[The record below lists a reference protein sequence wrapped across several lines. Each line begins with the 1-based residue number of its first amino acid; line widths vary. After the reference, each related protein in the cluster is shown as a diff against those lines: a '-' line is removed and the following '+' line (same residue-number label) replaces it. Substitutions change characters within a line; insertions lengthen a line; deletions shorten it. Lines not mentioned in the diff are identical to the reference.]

1 MRVFTWVSGSLV
13 LVSVLGMLV
22 GLAEYSF
29 PTFLFGGGPAEI
41 AQTRTQGIAIIGSSA
56 VLLVPAT
63 VLILARRL

>member
-1 MRVFTWVSGSLV
+1 
-13 LVSVLGMLV
+13 MLV

>member
-1 MRVFTWVSGSLV
+1 
-13 LVSVLGMLV
+13 MLV

-29 PTFLFGGGPAEI
+29 AAFLYGGGAAEI
-41 AQTRTQGIAIIGSSA
+41 AQTRTQAIGLIGSSA